1 MSINSLIEPSA
12 VDRIDYLRDA
22 LTAALRQQ
30 DWDAI
35 GRLDHEC
42 RSLVDVAML
51 EVVNEA
57 DEARLRNS
65 FASLLEIYAVMVET
79 CRSERDRIGAELGS
93 FNRAQ
98 QNAKVYQLFG

>member
-1 MSINSLIEPSA
+1 MSTNSLVEPSA
-12 VDRIDYLRDA
+12 ADRIDYLRDA

-35 GRLDHEC
+35 GRLDREC
-42 RSLVDVAML
+42 RSLVDAAML
-51 EVVNEA
+51 EVVTETE
-57 DEARLRNS
+57 EARLRSS
-65 FASLLEIYAVMVET
+65 FASLLEIYAIMVET
-79 CRSERDRIGAELGS
+79 CRNERDRIGAELGS